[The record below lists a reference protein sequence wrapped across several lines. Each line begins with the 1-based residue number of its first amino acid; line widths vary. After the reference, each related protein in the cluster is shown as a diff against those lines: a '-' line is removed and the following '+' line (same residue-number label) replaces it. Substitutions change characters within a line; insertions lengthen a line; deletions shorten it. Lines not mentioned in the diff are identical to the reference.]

1 MIGIRPATAADG
13 ESLCRIYNH
22 YVAETVVTFD
32 EQPLCGEQMAARLRE
47 VAGASLPWLL
57 AAQGADVLG
66 YAHASK
72 WKGRCAFRYS
82 AEVSVYV
89 RGDSAG
95 RGIGSA
101 LYRELLALLK
111 ARGLHVAIGGIALP
125 NAASVAL
132 HEKFG
137 FQPIGRFSQVGFKF
151 GRWIDV
157 GYWQKIL

>member
-1 MIGIRPATAADG
+1 MIEIRPAGEADG

-22 YVAETVVTFD
+22 YIAETVVTFE
-32 EQPLCGEQMAARLRE
+32 EQPLAAAQMAARLQE
-47 VAGASLPWLL
+47 IASASLPWLI
-57 AAQGADVLG
+57 AVQGAEVLG
-66 YAHASK
+66 YAYASA
-72 WKGRCAFRYS
+72 WKGRCAYRYS
-82 AEVSVYV
+82 TEVSVYL
-89 RGDSAG
+89 RADSGG

-137 FQPIGRFSQVGFKF
+137 FEKIGQFSQVGFKF

-157 GYWQKIL
+157 GYWQKVL